1 MSKSPRRWRT
11 PLVGLIILAFI
22 TFYIVLAGTIFGA
35 FATANWVAQVVVYS
49 VVGVAWVFPMRWLI
63 KWAASDPAAD

>member
-1 MSKSPRRWRT
+1 MGKGTKRWRT

-22 TFYIVLAGTIFGA
+22 TIYIVLAGTIFGA

-49 VVGVAWVFPMRWLI
+49 IVGVAWVVPMRWLI

>member
-1 MSKSPRRWRT
+1 MSKSTRRWRT

-22 TFYIVLAGTIFGA
+22 AFYIVFAGTILSA

-49 VVGVAWVFPMRWLI
+49 VVGVAWIFPMRWLI
-63 KWAASDPAAD
+63 RWAATDPAAD

>member
-1 MSKSPRRWRT
+1 MNKGTRRWRT
-11 PLVGLIILAFI
+11 PLVGLIILTFI
-22 TFYIVLAGTIFGA
+22 AVYIVLAATVFGA

-63 KWAASDPAAD
+63 RWAASDPAAD